1 MNVTVFTP
9 TPAPV
14 VTLVHAHE
22 YVIVPVSFEVNAKF
36 GVAVPVLVTA
46 QAVNVGGVVS
56 PPHSEGGNAL
66 QEPPY
71 ATESPSHIHSSGSS
85 QIPFAVMIVD
95 KLSERHCCH
104 CAKTMLGFP
113 PIHVDP
119 STSVHRSRYGTLQY
133 STLHVIPSAQTSPPT
148 GGRIHWAS

>member
-46 QAVNVGGVVS
+46 QPVNVGGVVS

-71 ATESPSHIHSSGSS
+71 ATGSPSHIHVSGSS
-85 QIPFAVMIVD
+85 QIPFAVIIV
-95 KLSERHCCH
+95 
-104 CAKTMLGFP
+104 GFP
-113 PIHVDP
+113 SDKQIAHWMMLSVPLQIQL
-119 STSVHRSRYGTLQY
+119 SASVHRSRYD
-133 STLHVIPSAQTSPPT
+133 TLHVIPSAQTSPPT

>member
-9 TPAPV
+9 TPAAV

-22 YVIVPVSFEVNAKF
+22 YVIVPASFEVNAKF

-71 ATESPSHIHSSGSS
+71 ATGSPSHIHASGSS
-85 QIPFAVMIVD
+85 QISFVVIIVGFPSD
-95 KLSERHCCH
+95 KHCDH
-104 CAKTMLGFP
+104 CAIRSGFP
-113 PIHVDP
+113 LSHVHS
-119 STSVHRSRYGTLQY
+119 STSVHK
-133 STLHVIPSAQTSPPT
+133 A
-148 GGRIHWAS
+148 